1 MGANLS
7 LGKATNDVPSH
18 GKEVTLAFLQQHW
31 STNIVSFKVEPVMA
45 ETRKGVFKEDG
56 GGASGPSIVRLVL
69 LGRMVNLLRTRNLCF
84 KNGG

>member
-31 STNIVSFKVEPVMA
+31 QQLV
-45 ETRKGVFKEDG
+45 VFV
-56 GGASGPSIVRLVL
+56 PHYLVQ
-69 LGRMVNLLRTRNLCF
+69 
-84 KNGG
+84 K